1 MVHTVPMKKQRLLE
15 LALET
20 LIAKRAALDAE
31 MEDIRKQL
39 GLSSSVGGDD
49 KPVPRQEKSRRGRRR
64 SRTPEERKAQAER
77 MKKYWAKRK
86 AKGKAGAK

>member
-1 MVHTVPMKKQRLLE
+1 MKKQRLLE
-15 LALET
+15 LALEN

-31 MEDIRKQL
+31 MEGIRNEL

-49 KPVPRQEKSRRGRRR
+49 KPSPRLTQSGRGRRR
-64 SRTPEERKAQAER
+64 SRTAAQRKSQSER

-86 AKGKAGAK
+86 VKGEAAAK